1 MATKF
6 NGAACYFCL
15 GEETDNEGKPLL
27 RDCSCR
33 GDSAGF
39 AYLSCLTKYAEQKWQ
54 QAGDGY
60 IKALIEPL
68 KIFNN
73 CKQPF
78 QNQLAIDLVSAFVS
92 YAEAVYD
99 VGNNKWDKLK
109 VMFALHLKIISC
121 TGNSNDYNHFL
132 SMVDQTKKDLTMSRW
147 IHMP

>member
-1 MATKF
+1 
-6 NGAACYFCL
+6 
-15 GEETDNEGKPLL
+15 
-27 RDCSCR
+27 
-33 GDSAGF
+33 
-39 AYLSCLTKYAEQKWQ
+39 
-54 QAGDGY
+54 
-60 IKALIEPL
+60 L

-109 VMFALHLKIISC
+109 VMFALHLKIFSC

-147 IHMP
+147 ILMPLGSEEYENYKALYGQYEAFAHMNLGKIATSLDLTEEGFKIAIGHIKKTRAIIIKLA